1 MAAFIFNIKCS
12 ILNDAMMMTAMTNM
26 TVERMRVVV
35 RRLVMIVSLFT
46 SLSSKSYSFVLVFLL
61 LVVRLFGLMLRFLIT
76 VSVGLPGRRH

>member
-46 SLSSKSYSFVLVFLL
+46 SLSSKSYSLVLVFLL

-76 VSVGLPGRRH
+76 VSAGLPGRRQ